1 MNILKTL
8 LYLITGFSWNNGSKD
23 LLFVHLAA
31 GIKGAFTRFKLTGGS
46 DGVLGGVLAGDF
58 GDATFAAM
66 TNLETEN
73 KKGDKNEVEEEEE
86 EVYGIFTGKILFLFF
101 ICIRIIFFISETGKY
116 TVSYRWHFRRVPICR
131 LWRKIRR
138 LFRQPGTSRE
148 RIRRYCQSCWGAR
161 CHKRATNFG

>member
-1 MNILKTL
+1 M
-8 LYLITGFSWNNGSKD
+8 
-23 LLFVHLAA
+23 
-31 GIKGAFTRFKLTGGS
+31 TGGS

-116 TVSYRWHFRRVPICR
+116 TVSYR
-131 LWRKIRR
+131 
-138 LFRQPGTSRE
+138 
-148 RIRRYCQSCWGAR
+148 
-161 CHKRATNFG
+161 